1 MMARKLR
8 LLGLILLTLVIA
20 SLVSLYSYGRF
31 AARVHG
37 PATQALPIAAN
48 ATTLDRAIAPL
59 TEAHPDRSGLGLVS
73 DNLDA
78 FAIRALTAQA
88 AGRSLDLQY
97 YIWHDDLTGQLLDRE
112 LLRAADRGVRVR
124 LLLDDMN
131 AHGRDSLLV
140 ALDQHPNI
148 EVRMFNP
155 SRNRA
160 GFLGRGMEM
169 LLRGVSLNRRMH
181 NKAWIADG
189 RIAVVGGRNIG
200 DEYFDAATDTN
211 FLDLDAAL
219 LGPAV
224 RQTEAIFD
232 AFWNSGSVIPLHAL
246 ARADENALA
255 ELRADVDKAQRSR
268 RAAPYLKR
276 VENSPG
282 VRAFVEGQMPL
293 HWPASTQV
301 HSDPPEKGEGNG
313 GDGWLINRLV
323 PAVSGARE
331 RVWLISPYFVPGRD
345 GVTWLAGLRRR
356 GVEVGVLTNSLAA
369 TDVTAVHSG
378 YAPYRVPLLRE
389 GVKLY
394 ELMPR
399 GAQEDNS
406 LFGSSGASLHTK
418 AFVVDGASGFVGS
431 FNLDP
436 RSVSLNTEMGV
447 FFEDA
452 DTAAELA
459 QRYRDKTSP
468 AHSYQLRL
476 ADGKL
481 RWDDGSVT
489 PPRTWDHEPG
499 VGLWRRGTVKVL
511 EWLPI
516 ESQL

>member
-1 MMARKLR
+1 MARKFR
-8 LLGLILLTLVIA
+8 LLGLILLMLVIA

-31 AARVHG
+31 AARVQG
-37 PATQALPIAAN
+37 PPSQALPVAAD
-48 ATTLDRAIAPL
+48 ATVLDRGIAPL
-59 TEAHPDRSGLGLVS
+59 TQAHPERTGLGLVA

-78 FAIRALTAQA
+78 FAIRALTAQG

-97 YIWHDDLTGQLLDRE
+97 YIWHDDLTGRLLDRE
-112 LLRAADRGVRVR
+112 VLLAADRGVRVR

-131 AHGRDSLLV
+131 AHGRDSVLV

-148 EVRMFNP
+148 EVRLFNP

-169 LLRGVSLNRRMH
+169 LLRGISLNRRMH

-224 RQTEAIFD
+224 QQTEAIFD

-246 ARADENALA
+246 ARADAAALR
-255 ELRADVDKAQRSR
+255 ELRNDLDKTQRSR
-268 RAAPYLKR
+268 RAHPYLER
-276 VENSPG
+276 VARAPG
-282 VRAFVEGQMPL
+282 VRAFVEGRMPL
-293 HWPASTQV
+293 HWPAQAQV
-301 HSDPPEKGEGNG
+301 HSDPPEKGKGNG
-313 GDGWLINRLV
+313 SDGWLITRLV
-323 PAVSGARE
+323 PAISKAKTKA
-331 RVWLISPYFVPGRD
+331 WLISPYFVPGRD
-345 GVTWLAGLRRR
+345 GLEWLRGLRRR

-389 GVKLY
+389 GVLLY

-399 GAQEDNS
+399 GTPEDSS

-418 AFVVDGASGFVGS
+418 AFVVDGTSGFVGS

-452 DTAAELA
+452 DTTAELA
-459 QRYRDKTSP
+459 RRYRDKTAP
-468 AHSYQLRL
+468 THSYRLRL
-476 ADGKL
+476 ADGQL
-481 RWDDGSVT
+481 RWDDGSVN
-489 PPRTWDHEPG
+489 PPRVWEHEPG
-499 VGLWRRGTVKVL
+499 VGLWRRGTVKLL
-511 EWLPI
+511 EWLPL

>member
-1 MMARKLR
+1 MARKFR

-20 SLVSLYSYGRF
+20 SLASLYSYGRF
-31 AARVHG
+31 AARVRG
-37 PATQALPIAAN
+37 PASHALPVAAG
-48 ATTLDRAIAPL
+48 ATMLDRAIAPL
-59 TEAHPDRSGLGLVS
+59 TAAHPERTGLGLVS

-160 GFLGRGMEM
+160 GFLGRGTEM
-169 LLRGVSLNRRMH
+169 LLRGISLNRRMH
-181 NKAWIADG
+181 NKAWLADG

-224 RQTEAIFD
+224 RQTEAVFD
-232 AFWNSGSVIPLHAL
+232 AFWNSRSVIPLRAL
-246 ARADENALA
+246 ARADGDALA
-255 ELRADVDKAQRSR
+255 GLRASVDKAQRAR
-268 RAAPYLKR
+268 RAEPYLKR
-276 VENSPG
+276 VANAPG
-282 VRAFVEGQMPL
+282 VRAFLEGQMPL
-293 HWPASTQV
+293 HWPISAQV
-301 HSDPPEKGEGNG
+301 HSDPPEKGQGGG
-313 GDGWLINRLV
+313 GDGWLITRLM
-323 PAVSGARE
+323 PAVSRARE

-345 GVTWLAGLRRR
+345 GVAWLGGLRRR

-369 TDVTAVHSG
+369 TDVTVVHSG
-378 YAPYRVPLLRE
+378 YAPYRIPLLRE
-389 GVKLY
+389 GVELY

-399 GAQEDNS
+399 GVPEDSS

-418 AFVVDGASGFVGS
+418 AFVVDGSSGFVGS

-452 DTAAELA
+452 GAAAELA
-459 QRYRDKTSP
+459 RRYRDKTAP
-468 AHSYQLRL
+468 THSYRLRL
-476 ADGKL
+476 VEGKL
-481 RWDDGSVT
+481 RWDDGAVT
-489 PPRTWDHEPG
+489 PPRVWEHEPG

>member
-1 MMARKLR
+1 MARKLR
-8 LLGLILLTLVIA
+8 LLGLILLTLAIA
-20 SLVSLYSYGRF
+20 SVVSLYSYGRF
-31 AARVHG
+31 AARVQG
-37 PATQALPIAAN
+37 PPSHALPVAAG
-48 ATTLDRAIAPL
+48 ATVLDRGIAPL
-59 TEAHPDRSGLGLVS
+59 VEAQSRRTGLGLIA

-88 AGRSLDLQY
+88 AGRTLDLQY

-131 AHGRDSLLV
+131 AHGKDSVLA

-155 SRNRA
+155 SRSRA
-160 GFLGRGMEM
+160 GVLGRGMEM

-224 RQTEAIFD
+224 QQTEVIFD
-232 AFWNSGSVIPLHAL
+232 AFWNSRSVIPLHAL
-246 ARADENALA
+246 ARADANALA
-255 ELRADVDKAQRSR
+255 GLRADVEKAQQSR
-268 RAAPYLKR
+268 RAHPYLKR
-276 VENSPG
+276 VENAPG
-282 VRAFVEGQMPL
+282 VRAFIEGRMPL
-293 HWPASTQV
+293 HWTASARV
-301 HSDPPEKGEGNG
+301 HSDPPENGEGNG
-313 GDGWLINRLV
+313 SDAWLITRLV
-323 PAVSGARE
+323 PAISGAQKK
-331 RVWLISPYFVPGRD
+331 VWLISPYFVPGSE
-345 GVTWLAGLRRR
+345 GVSWLRGLRRR

-389 GVKLY
+389 GVLLY

-399 GAQEDNS
+399 GAPEDSS

-418 AFVVDGASGFVGS
+418 AFVVDGTSGFVGS

-452 DTAAELA
+452 GTAAELA

-468 AHSYQLRL
+468 AHSYRLRL
-476 ADGKL
+476 ADGEL
-481 RWDDGSVT
+481 RWDDGSVK
-489 PPRTWDHEPG
+489 PPRVWEHEPG